1 LDAELKLQD
10 AIREVIGGKL
20 IQSAHDVADDGLY
33 IARLESGMPKEL
45 GFDIET
51 DKNFIKDA
59 YLFCES
65 QSRVAVSVP
74 SEQQAAFEQ
83 AL

>member
-1 LDAELKLQD
+1 
-10 AIREVIGGKL
+10 
-20 IQSAHDVADDGLY
+20 VAGDLY
-33 IARLESGMPKEL
+33 FALLASGMPKEL
-45 GFDIET
+45 DFDIET
-51 DKNFIKDA
+51 DKNFRKDA